1 MGREWVR
8 RPVKREGR
16 GGGAG
21 LGRFRTVCIYI
32 SPFIVKI
39 HRTNYFPALDVRVE
53 KGRARF

>member
-1 MGREWVR
+1 VGGETGE
-8 RPVKREGR
+8 EG
-16 GGGAG
+16 GDWGGAG
-21 LGRFRTVCIYI
+21 LGIFRIVSIYI